1 MVANKTIHQAA
12 LAKWT
17 ALFQEQ
23 KSSGLTI
30 KEWCSKNNVSIHAY
44 YYWKRIA
51 KEEYVRSIIPDIVPL
66 PVPSGPTTDNIS
78 TVDDVQP
85 EHELYNSC
93 NSGHTIALDSTVSI
107 SMNDIRIEIGP
118 EASDALITK
127 IIGALR
133 HA

>member
-23 KSSGLTI
+23 KSSGLAI

-66 PVPSGPTTDNIS
+66 PIPSDPIAESIS
-78 TVDDVQP
+78 SVEDIQS
-85 EHELYNSC
+85 EHKLYNSF

-118 EASDALITK
+118 ETPDALITK